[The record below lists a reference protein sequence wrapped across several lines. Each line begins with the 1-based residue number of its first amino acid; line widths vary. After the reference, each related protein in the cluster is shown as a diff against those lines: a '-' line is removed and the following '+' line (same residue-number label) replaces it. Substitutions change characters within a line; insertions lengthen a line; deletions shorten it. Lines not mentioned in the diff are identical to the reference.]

1 MQGAVF
7 STALRTRVVSVAPP
21 ANDNE
26 SPSPHR
32 GGPSSAAASGGPSA
46 LDSYVRELRRHP
58 VLDVKTQLT
67 IARAFRK
74 TKDPRLAAELVRA
87 NLRLVAKIAYEYRM
101 SRKDLMDL
109 IQEGNLGLVRAVY
122 RYDPERGVRLSSYA
136 AWWIRAY
143 MLKYILVNRRLV
155 KIGTTQTQRR
165 LFFNLN
171 RQREQLQRAGQD
183 TDTRSLAAAL
193 SVPEREVQDME
204 KRLAAELSLESPVR
218 DSDRNRRSLADMLP
232 DSANGRPDVQF
243 ESDEVGALLHEKLVA
258 FSSTLQG
265 RDAELFRDRLLCD
278 SPVTLVAIAERYAVT
293 RQRVSQLEGR
303 LRRKLRRFLEDE
315 LGSDASSLVTDN

>member
-1 MQGAVF
+1 MQGVVF

-26 SPSPHR
+26 SPPPHR
-32 GGPSSAAASGGPSA
+32 GGQSSATASGGPSA

-67 IARAFRK
+67 IARDFRR

-218 DSDRNRRSLADMLP
+218 DSDHNRRSLADVLP
-232 DSANGRPDVQF
+232 DSANGRPDVRY
-243 ESDEVGALLHEKLVA
+243 ESDEVGALLHEKLEA

-315 LGSDASSLVTDN
+315 LGSEAGSLVTSS